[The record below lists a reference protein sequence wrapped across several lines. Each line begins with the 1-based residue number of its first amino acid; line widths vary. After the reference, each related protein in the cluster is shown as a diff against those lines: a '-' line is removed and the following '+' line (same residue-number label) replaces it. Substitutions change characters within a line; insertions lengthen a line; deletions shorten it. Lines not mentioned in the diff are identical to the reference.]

1 MPSYASLVV
10 ATLPRRRAVR
20 ALRGARAAASAAR
33 RGRGVECSRASQT
46 SRFVPDLR
54 HLPFAPGRVG
64 VMSWAATPEVL
75 DEVDGDIRTELGQGA
90 TETWRVLLQPV
101 RVHGDWLGYV
111 PDVSETPPLTL
122 DEPLAVMINGILRPR
137 HGAKFVRDNVRVARQ
152 LQSAGGYLGGLGM
165 SDTPLTTTS
174 FSCWRSSRES
184 RAFSFGHGAHQQ
196 AYKIDQAEGRHRT
209 EFFVR
214 FRVLGSEGTLEG
226 RDPFAGVRLGLPDAA
241 PLPVA
246 EA

>member
-1 MPSYASLVV
+1 MASYASLVV
-10 ATLPRRRAVR
+10 ATLPRRRAVG
-20 ALRGARAAASAAR
+20 ALRGASAAASAAR
-33 RGRGVECSRASQT
+33 RHRGVECSRASQT

-54 HLPFAPGRVG
+54 HLPFAPGRVA
-64 VMSWAATPEVL
+64 VMSWAADPEVL
-75 DEVDGDIRTELGQGA
+75 DEIDSEIGTDLGRGA
-90 TETWRVLLQPV
+90 TEMWRLVLQPV

-111 PDVSETPPLTL
+111 PDVSGAPPLSL

-152 LQSAGGYLGGLGM
+152 LRSTTGYLGGLGM

-184 RAFSFGHGAHQQ
+184 RAFSFGAGAHQQ

-214 FRVLGSEGTLEG
+214 FRVIGSEGTLEG
-226 RDPFAGVRLGLPDAA
+226 RDPFAGVRVGLPDAA
-241 PLPVA
+241 PRQVA
-246 EA
+246 DA

>member
-10 ATLPRRRAVR
+10 ATLPRRRAVS

-33 RGRGVECSRASQT
+33 RRRGVECSVASQT

-64 VMSWAATPEVL
+64 VMSWAATPEAL
-75 DEVDGDIRTELGQGA
+75 DEADGD
-90 TETWRVLLQPV
+90 V
-101 RVHGDWLGYV
+101 
-111 PDVSETPPLTL
+111 
-122 DEPLAVMINGILRPR
+122 
-137 HGAKFVRDNVRVARQ
+137 
-152 LQSAGGYLGGLGM
+152 
-165 SDTPLTTTS
+165 
-174 FSCWRSSRES
+174 
-184 RAFSFGHGAHQQ
+184 
-196 AYKIDQAEGRHRT
+196 RT

-226 RDPFAGVRLGLPDAA
+226 RDPFAGVRVGLPGAA